1 MLGEPLG
8 KIALIALLL
17 ASATPLLSGCGSDQ
31 VPRKPQVEDLGKPN
45 IVLIL
50 ADDMRYDDL
59 EHMPKTQNLIVKEGL
74 KYENAFATTPLCC
87 PSRASILRGQYTHN
101 HETWLNVR
109 GFPTFKRLGHER
121 STIATWLSKEGYE
134 TALLGKYLNAYD
146 WDDRQHVPPGWEE
159 WRGML
164 TEGAYYDYTLSENGK
179 PIRYGSAEADYF
191 TDVLAG
197 EAREIIRSSAGQDK
211 PLFMY
216 LAPNAPHGPG
226 PPAPRH
232 EGLFAEVGA
241 PRPPSFD
248 EADVSDKP
256 GWIRMFPRLSA
267 DQKAYI
273 DRVYRGH
280 LRLLPSLDDLVA
292 DVVEELRS
300 AGELENTYL
309 FFSSDNGLLM
319 GEHRILEGKGPPYEE
334 SIRVP
339 LAVRG
344 PGIPAGRSTDQ
355 IALNIDLA
363 PTVADLGGAATPP
376 FVDGRS
382 LKPTFAQDAPSWRT
396 AFLAESEY
404 LTGQGGT
411 PQHDTIRTAGG
422 EKYVEY
428 PSGAKVEQEYYQLTE
443 DPYELENAY
452 RSADPNRIEEL
463 RARLEAL
470 KSCSGAACRAADGAG
485 FEGR

>member
-1 MLGEPLG
+1 MVG
-8 KIALIALLL
+8 KLLRVLRGIAIGALLL
-17 ASATPLLSGCGSDQ
+17 GFAAPLLFGCGSDEASQ
-31 VPRKPQVEDLGKPN
+31 KPPATGQSKPN
-45 IVLIL
+45 IVFIL
-50 ADDMRYDDL
+50 ADDMRDDDL
-59 EHMPKTQNLIVKEGL
+59 EHMPKTQDLIVKEGL
-74 KYENAFATTPLCC
+74 EYENAFATTPLCC

-101 HETWLNVR
+101 HEIWLNVR

-146 WDDRQHVPPGWEE
+146 WDDRQHIPPGWDQ
-159 WRGML
+159 WHAML

-179 PIRYGSAEADYF
+179 PIRYGSAEADYS

-197 EAREIIRSSAGQDK
+197 EAREIIRSSARRDK

-216 LAPNAPHGPG
+216 LAPSAPHGPG

-232 EGLFAEVGA
+232 EGVFEEVRA

-256 GWIRMFPRLSA
+256 GWVRRLPRLSA
-267 DQKAYI
+267 DHEAYI

-292 DVVEELRS
+292 GVVEELRS
-300 AGELENTYL
+300 AGKLESTYL

-319 GEHRILEGKGPPYEE
+319 GEHRIPEGKGPPYEE

-363 PTVADLGGAATPP
+363 PTFADLGGAATPP

-411 PQHDTIRTAGG
+411 PQHNTIRTASG

-428 PSGAKVEQEYYQLTE
+428 PSSAGVQQEYYRLTE
-443 DPYELENAY
+443 DRYELENTY
-452 RSADPNRIEEL
+452 RSTHPDRIEKL
-463 RARLEAL
+463 RAQLEAL
-470 KSCSGAACRAADGAG
+470 KGCSGAGCREADS
-485 FEGR
+485 R

>member
-1 MLGEPLG
+1 MLGKLFRS
-8 KIALIALLL
+8 IAIGALLL
-17 ASATPLLSGCGSDQ
+17 ALAAPLLSGCGSDEA
-31 VPRKPQVEDLGKPN
+31 RHKPQVKDQGKPN
-45 IVLIL
+45 IIFIL

-74 KYENAFATTPLCC
+74 EYEKAFATTPLCC

-101 HETWLNVR
+101 HEIWENAR
-109 GFPTFKRLGHER
+109 GFPMFKRLGHER
-121 STIATWLSKEGYE
+121 STIATWLREEGYE
-134 TALLGKYLNAYD
+134 TALLGKYLNAYNWED
-146 WDDRQHVPPGWEE
+146 HRHVPPGWDE
-159 WRGML
+159 WCAML
-164 TEGAYYDYTLSENGK
+164 AEAYYYDYTLSENGK
-179 PIRYGSAEADYF
+179 PIRYGTSEADYS

-197 EAREIIRSSAGQDK
+197 EAREIIRSSAGDDR

-216 LAPNAPHGPG
+216 LAPSSPHGPG

-232 EGLFAEVGA
+232 EGLFAEVQA

-248 EADVSDKP
+248 ESDVSDKP
-256 GWIRMFPRLSA
+256 GWVRKLPRLSA
-267 DQKAYI
+267 DQKTYI

-292 DVVEELRS
+292 GVVEELKS

-309 FFSSDNGLLM
+309 LFSSDNGLLM
-319 GEHRILEGKGPPYEE
+319 GEHRLAEGKGPPYEE

-344 PGIPAGRSTDQ
+344 PGIPAGRTTDQ
-355 IALNIDLA
+355 VALNIDLA
-363 PTVADLGGAATPP
+363 PTFADLGGAATPP

-382 LKPTFAQDAPSWRT
+382 LKPTFAQNAPSWRT
-396 AFLAESEY
+396 TFLVEY
-404 LTGQGGT
+404 LRGQHGL
-411 PQHDTIRTAGG
+411 PQHNTIRTAGG

-428 PSGAKVEQEYYQLTE
+428 PSGAKVEQEYYRLRE

-452 RSADPNRIEEL
+452 RYADPNRIEEL
-463 RARLEAL
+463 RVLLEAL
-470 KSCSGAACRAADGAG
+470 KDCSGAGCREADGPR
-485 FEGR
+485 FETR